1 MRNSFIIQVT
11 KFLKIKG
18 LPNKALLLI
27 DNAPCHPKDNVFQ
40 NDAIEIVT
48 MCLPPNCTA
57 ILQPLDQNVI
67 NLTKQ
72 YYKKNLLTHLVAI
85 RGQDLDE
92 KIKNFNLGKAV
103 NILAVAWERISATS
117 IKNCWNVLMEND
129 VHWSNEDDITLSII
143 RAQIFDEQSVVTTI
157 EDLLLHISPNSNV
170 SEGEI
175 NEWLNETQLPDISEE
190 AEEISDVEISSVEGS
205 NEVEDVELST
215 IKTDHVIKA
224 LDIGIQWAT
233 ENDIPFEK
241 LQLCVK

>member
-1 MRNSFIIQVT
+1 
-11 KFLKIKG
+11 
-18 LPNKALLLI
+18 
-27 DNAPCHPKDNVFQ
+27 
-40 NDAIEIVT
+40 

-92 KIKNFNLGKAV
+92 KIKNFNLRKAV

-129 VHWSNEDDITLSII
+129 VHWSNEDDIPLSII